1 MKIEGFTLAEVLIT
15 LGIIG
20 VVAAITI
27 PTLINNH
34 KSVQLR
40 AQLNKTYST
49 LLQAVN
55 MIYADSGMPVT
66 SGSYPDQG
74 SFVKDLKKYVKVLKD
89 CGNRECSEINSDD
102 YTLNNYK
109 NFTRT
114 SNITYTLFD
123 DGQLILEDGTF
134 IMVENLHVGNLFI
147 AADING
153 FEKGP
158 NALGQDLFSFQI
170 LDNKIVP
177 SGAPGTKYDIEINQG
192 YCSPI
197 GNQSTNGFGC
207 TYKALTESDYFK
219 HLP

>member
-1 MKIEGFTLAEVLIT
+1 MKVKAFTLAEVLIT

-20 VVAAITI
+20 VVAAMTI
-27 PTLINNH
+27 PTLINNY

-66 SGSYPDQG
+66 SESYPEQG

-102 YTLNNYK
+102 NTLNNYK

-114 SNITYTLFD
+114 SNITYTFFD

-134 IMVENLHVGNLFI
+134 IMIENLNVGDLFI
-147 AADING
+147 TADING
-153 FEKGP
+153 LEKGP
-158 NALGQDLFSFQI
+158 NALGQDLFLFQV
-170 LDNKIVP
+170 LNNKLVP
-177 SGAPGTKYDIEINQG
+177 GGAPGTKYDIEINQG
-192 YCSPI
+192 YCSTT